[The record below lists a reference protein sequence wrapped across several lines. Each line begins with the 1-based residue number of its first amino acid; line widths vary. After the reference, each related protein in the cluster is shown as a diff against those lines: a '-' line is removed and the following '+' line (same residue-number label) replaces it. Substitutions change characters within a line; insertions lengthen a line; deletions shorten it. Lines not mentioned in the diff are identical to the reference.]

1 VDKDGHAIPAETP
14 PFAEVDEFAGEP
26 ATSGLLR
33 ASEVGPPKTKVDVL
47 LAGAIVFPKPVTEV
61 DVELAVGTRLRKRA
75 RVFGD
80 RVWLPGMLGTFAAV
94 CEDLRRKAYATA
106 SALKS
111 WRNWRF
117 GKAGLLTD
125 ALVAGHGP
133 VRCETLFPRLAPGRC
148 QLRRQVYRRDEVHF
162 VRV

>member
-1 VDKDGHAIPAETP
+1 VGTIVNLTKYTATHAVDVGIDGRWHVTVTVEGGLFVDKDGHAIPAETP

-75 RVFGD
+75 RVFGIACGFRECLD
-80 RVWLPGMLGTFAAV
+80 FRSCV
-94 CEDLRRKAYATA
+94 RRPSVEKRT
-106 SALKS
+106 
-111 WRNWRF
+111 
-117 GKAGLLTD
+117 
-125 ALVAGHGP
+125 
-133 VRCETLFPRLAPGRC
+133 
-148 QLRRQVYRRDEVHF
+148 QQRQR
-162 VRV
+162 